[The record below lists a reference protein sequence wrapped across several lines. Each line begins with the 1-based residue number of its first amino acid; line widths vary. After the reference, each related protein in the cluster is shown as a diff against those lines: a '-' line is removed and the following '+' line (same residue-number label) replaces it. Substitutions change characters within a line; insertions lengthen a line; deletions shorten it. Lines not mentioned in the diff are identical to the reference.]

1 MGGHTPPCLET
12 LAAGAI
18 MLLFFLPV
26 LPQRIGLS
34 LTVVMAVRPPSWRA
48 VVLGGVAVGPCVGAG
63 YQVSLQ
69 RLLPVTLLGILG
81 LDVLLLVQ
89 RQSLASRPVPRQR
102 SGDTWWC

>member
-18 MLLFFLPV
+18 MLPFFLLV
-26 LPQRIGLS
+26 LLQLLGLR
-34 LTVVMAVRPPSWRA
+34 LTVGMAVRHPSWRA
-48 VVLGGVAVGPCVGAG
+48 AVLGGVAVGPCVGAG

-69 RLLPVTLLGILG
+69 RLLPVTLRGIRG
-81 LDVLLLVQ
+81 RDVLLLVQ
-89 RQSLASRPVPRQR
+89 RQSLVSRPVPRQR